1 MNNIPAKDLIE
12 FLGVTKGFVSQLKTE
27 KSKLPAKDC
36 IRVSERFGIPLHK
49 LRKDIYPDP
58 DNCGLTSTETK

>member
-1 MNNIPAKDLIE
+1 MIKNIPTKELVE

-36 IRVSERFGIPLHK
+36 IRVSERFGIPLHE
-49 LRKDIYPDP
+49 LRKDIYPNP
-58 DNCGLTSTETK
+58 KEAPCQK